1 MNLRQ
6 CATPDGTT
14 RFMYITYE
22 PFTKHK
28 YNNLMKREI
37 LHIFIKTKWLW
48 LMIWLTVICLNGTY
62 KDIAQG
68 KAAYKV
74 FA

>member
-22 PFTKHK
+22 PFTKHE
-28 YNNLMKREI
+28 YNNLRKWEI
-37 LHIFIKTKWLW
+37 LHIFIKTKWQ
-48 LMIWLTVICLNGTY
+48 MIWLTAICLSGTY
-62 KDIAQG
+62 KDIGQG

>member
-1 MNLRQ
+1 MKLRQ
-6 CATPDGTT
+6 RATPDGTT

-37 LHIFIKTKWLW
+37 LHIFIKTKWL
-48 LMIWLTVICLNGTY
+48 MIWLTVICLNGTY
-62 KDIAQG
+62 KDIGQG
-68 KAAYKV
+68 KAAYNV

>member
-22 PFTKHK
+22 PFTKHE
-28 YNNLMKREI
+28 YNNLRKWEI
-37 LHIFIKTKWLW
+37 LHIFIKTKWH
-48 LMIWLTVICLNGTY
+48 MIWLTAICLNGTY
-62 KDIAQG
+62 KDIGQG